1 MMNLSKPNFPH
12 RSRGVATPGRLDLP
26 PRLGIAIATLGVAAL
41 IAGCGSSGSSTIA
54 VGSES
59 PAATSLVEKT
69 PVSTTGTTPT
79 SGPLATEPTITPPKG
94 PAPTKL
100 VTKEIV
106 PGTGAEAKA
115 GESVTVNYVGALYSS
130 GKGVQR
136 IVGNERTL
144 HLHARRGPGHQGL
157 GPGRRRHARGGQARA
172 DHSLRTG
179 LRRERVAAQDPAE
192 LAVDLHRRPA
202 VRIKAGA
209 TSRFARL
216 AAAALAAGAAA
227 TGAAGCGG
235 HRTRPAAL
243 RVERV
248 DLVQLAHVL
257 QQLQAPT
264 VAEVA
269 AARVLW
275 PSLAGGLPRAVAP
288 ALHVEVAAVE
298 RRAAALTL
306 PAEVTTEG
314 SVTGPAAELAGM
326 LKSYVRLTQRGW
338 QYLATALGA
347 GSGITVTHAKAHA
360 HHAARRAGGN
370 ATPAPGRGGGA
381 AVARGAAPAA
391 RGAGVSTA
399 AARFLRANAALYI
412 YCVYDGHWD
421 LSLIGKV
428 VQSAYG
434 DLGGPSAFGASLTPS
449 QVEALARAYS
459 IPAARLEP
467 HPAPSVVV

>member
-1 MMNLSKPNFPH
+1 M
-12 RSRGVATPGRLDLP
+12 
-26 PRLGIAIATLGVAAL
+26 
-41 IAGCGSSGSSTIA
+41 
-54 VGSES
+54 
-59 PAATSLVEKT
+59 
-69 PVSTTGTTPT
+69 
-79 SGPLATEPTITPPKG
+79 
-94 PAPTKL
+94 
-100 VTKEIV
+100 
-106 PGTGAEAKA
+106 
-115 GESVTVNYVGALYSS
+115 
-130 GKGVQR
+130 
-136 IVGNERTL
+136 
-144 HLHARRGPGHQGL
+144 
-157 GPGRRRHARGGQARA
+157 
-172 DHSLRTG
+172 
-179 LRRERVAAQDPAE
+179 
-192 LAVDLHRRPA
+192 
-202 VRIKAGA
+202 
-209 TSRFARL
+209 
-216 AAAALAAGAAA
+216 
-227 TGAAGCGG
+227 AGCGG
-235 HRTRPAAL
+235 AHPRPAAL

-248 DLVQLAHVL
+248 DFVALAHTL
-257 QQLQAPT
+257 QRLQSPT
-264 VAEVA
+264 TAEVA
-269 AARVLW
+269 AARVAW

-288 ALHVEVAAVE
+288 ALHAEAATAE
-298 RRAAALTL
+298 RSAAALTL

-347 GSGITVTHAKAHA
+347 GSGIAVSHAKAPVHQ
-360 HHAARRAGGN
+360 AARVGGS
-370 ATPAPGRGGGA
+370 AAPAPGGGGGA
-381 AVARGAAPAA
+381 AVAPGVGGAAAARGAAPAA